1 MYLSDEGVYMN
12 ANGGR
17 IKDVRLQ
24 WGEVPSSIGNQSSIA
39 VCPAHIYIV
48 WISLSPGQLI

>member
-24 WGEVPSSIGNQSSIA
+24 WGEVPSFIGNQSSIIC
-39 VCPAHIYIV
+39 VP
-48 WISLSPGQLI
+48 ST